1 MFQALVNDIKSA
13 AGSLVARYVV
23 RASVAVPFLAAA
35 GFATAAVTLML
46 IESYGAIAAAWIVA
60 GGFAAIGVVAAAV
73 VSAKEQEEET
83 AEARAAETD
92 TGKVA
97 SAAVTQVAEQAPLAL
112 LGALLST
119 PFGPS
124 ALAGGAKM
132 LARNIPLVVLIAV
145 LGLLLWSSKSESD
158 ADAAVGESQG
168 EAKGGIEELQVPL
181 APASDLH
188 REAA

>member
-1 MFQALVNDIKSA
+1 MFRALVNDIKSA

-23 RASVAVPFLAAA
+23 RASVAVPFFAAA

-73 VSAKEQEEET
+73 VSAKEQEEEV
-83 AEARAAETD
+83 AEARAAEAD
-92 TGKVA
+92 TGKVT
-97 SAAVTQVAEQAPLAL
+97 SAAVTQVAEQIPLAL

-119 PFGPS
+119 PFGPN
-124 ALAGGAKM
+124 ALAGGAKVI
-132 LARNIPLVVLIAV
+132 ARNIPLVVLIAV
-145 LGLLLWSSKSESD
+145 LGLLLRPSNSEPSTD
-158 ADAAVGESQG
+158 AEADEVRSETEGGSEEMQMPLPAA
-168 EAKGGIEELQVPL
+168 P
-181 APASDLH
+181 DLH

>member
-1 MFQALVNDIKSA
+1 MFRALVNDIKSA
-13 AGSLVARYVV
+13 AGSLMARYVV

-60 GGFAAIGVVAAAV
+60 AGFTAIGVVAVAV
-73 VSAKEQEEET
+73 VSAKEQEEEN
-83 AEARAAETD
+83 AQARAAETD

-112 LGALLST
+112 LSALLST

-132 LARNIPLVVLIAV
+132 VARNIPLVVLIAV
-145 LGLLLWSSKSESD
+145 LGLLLWPFNSEPGTD
-158 ADAAVGESQG
+158 TAIDEARG
-168 EAKGGIEELQVPL
+168 EAKGGTEELQMPL
-181 APASDLH
+181 AAAPDLH

>member
-1 MFQALVNDIKSA
+1 MFRALVNDIKSA
-13 AGSLVARYVV
+13 AGSLMARYIV
-23 RASVAVPFLAAA
+23 RASVAVPFFVAA
-35 GFATAAVTLML
+35 GFATAAVTLTL
-46 IESYGAIAAAWIVA
+46 IESYGAIVAAWIVA

-73 VSAKEQEEET
+73 VSAKEQGEEA
-83 AEARAAETD
+83 AEARVAETD

-119 PFGPS
+119 PLGPS

-132 LARNIPLVVLIAV
+132 IARNIPLVVLIAV
-145 LGLLLWSSKSESD
+145 LGLLLWPSKSEASTD
-158 ADAAVGESQG
+158 TAVDETPG
-168 EAKGGIEELQVPL
+168 EAKEELQMPL
-181 APASDLH
+181 AAAPDLR